1 VQRFRRQERAEVRV
15 RGRQVAGIVIFAA
28 GVLLPVFVRFNSGS
42 DAAVYAIPFAAIL
55 VLIGGFLWV
64 RR

>member
-1 VQRFRRQERAEVRV
+1 MRV
-15 RGRQVAGIVIFAA
+15 RKVVGIVIFLA
-28 GVLLPVFVRFNSGS
+28 GVLLPVVIRAIVGR

-55 VLIGGFLWV
+55 VLAGGFVWV

>member
-1 VQRFRRQERAEVRV
+1 MRV
-15 RGRQVAGIVIFAA
+15 RQVIGIVIFLA
-28 GVLLPVFVRFNSGS
+28 GVMLPVFIRFRSGA

-55 VLIGGFLWV
+55 VLVGGFLWV

>member
-1 VQRFRRQERAEVRV
+1 VEVGVRV
-15 RGRQVAGIVIFAA
+15 RQVAGIVIFIA
-28 GVLLPVFVRFNSGS
+28 GVLLPVLVRFLSGA

-55 VLIGGFLWV
+55 VLVGGFLWI

>member
-1 VQRFRRQERAEVRV
+1 V
-15 RGRQVAGIVIFAA
+15 RGRQVAGIVVFLV
-28 GVLLPVFVRFNSGS
+28 GVLMPVFVRLLSGA

-55 VLIGGFLWV
+55 VLIGGFLWI